1 MTACT
6 SGKASVTVAAAV
18 AAAGGEEGT
27 AVGGAATGCV
37 GSA

>member
-6 SGKASVTVAAAV
+6 SGKASVTVAAA
-18 AAAGGEEGT
+18 GGQEGA
-27 AVGGAATGCV
+27 AVGGAVTGCV

>member
-6 SGKASVTVAAAV
+6 SGKASVTVAAA
-18 AAAGGEEGT
+18 AAGGQEGA
-27 AVGGAATGCV
+27 AVGGAVTGCV